1 MQASIRVSGE
11 DFTYDLFNKLKT
23 LVDCKNF
30 LIKIEVDESHDETE
44 YLMSSDE
51 NHKNLIEAIERI
63 QTKENLVT
71 VSMDNIL

>member
-23 LVDCKNF
+23 LVDGKNV
-30 LIKIEVDESHDETE
+30 LIKIEVDESYDESD
-44 YLMSSDE
+44 YLMSSHE

-71 VSMDNIL
+71 VSID